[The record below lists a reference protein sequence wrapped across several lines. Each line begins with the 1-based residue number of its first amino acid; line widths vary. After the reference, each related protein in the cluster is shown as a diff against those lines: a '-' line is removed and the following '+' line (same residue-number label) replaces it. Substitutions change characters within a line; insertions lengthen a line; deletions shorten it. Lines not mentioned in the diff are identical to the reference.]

1 MPEVSPGFTE
11 IGAFEAKTR
20 LSEILRKV
28 ERGERFTITVRGRP
42 VADVVPAQ
50 ARSKTARAEA
60 IARLMHPRIQGP
72 PGDTILQWIREG
84 RK

>member
-1 MPEVSPGFTE
+1 MAPGQTAFTE

-28 ERGERFTITVRGRP
+28 EGGERFTVTVRGRP
-42 VADVVPAQ
+42 VANIVPAQ
-50 ARSKTARAEA
+50 DRTSISRKEA
-60 IARLMHPRIQGP
+60 LARLGNPPIQGVS
-72 PGDTILQWIREG
+72 GEEILEWIREG